1 MIKLLTRS
9 LSWEIF
15 LSKLKLYLDVSKEL
29 KNPEMNVS
37 RRLIQSEFLLDNLAQ
52 QKFTDYGMGTIPLDT
67 TIIDRIKTLIKNKG

>member
-1 MIKLLTRS
+1 MS
-9 LSWEIF
+9 VF
-15 LSKLKLYLDVSKEL
+15 LSKLKLYLGVSKES
-29 KNPEMNVS
+29 KSPEMNIS

>member
-1 MIKLLTRS
+1 MLV
-9 LSWEIF
+9 F
-15 LSKLKLYLDVSKEL
+15 LSMLNLYLDVSKEL

>member
-1 MIKLLTRS
+1 MLTYVC
-9 LSWEIF
+9 F
-15 LSKLKLYLDVSKEL
+15 LSKLKLDLGVSKES
-29 KNPEMNVS
+29 KSPEMNVS